1 MAIAWFLSG
10 HGRPRVQL
18 GELLDEAIEAWL
30 SDAKEQHNGGQTFPH
45 LGDFGN

>member
-1 MAIAWFLSG
+1 VWFLSE

-30 SDAKEQHNGGQTFPH
+30 TDAKKQHNGGQAFPH
-45 LGDFGN
+45 RGRLR